1 MPAITSS
8 GNVEI
13 VSQGDIV
20 LRSIQQSDPPPFN
33 PPVQT
38 VVADGS
44 ITLTAAGSI
53 LDQSTPRPEPDLQSN
68 GGPIVLEAANGV
80 GAFAANGTIEVS
92 TNDLTVRVSITA
104 NGNAVLVATGN
115 ITKSGPG
122 QVTANNLGL
131 GQVVV
136 WEQALTP
143 SRLRRTVSLSIQR
156 PTIWY

>member
-1 MPAITSS
+1 M
-8 GNVEI
+8 
-13 VSQGDIV
+13 
-20 LRSIQQSDPPPFN
+20 
-33 PPVQT
+33 
-38 VVADGS
+38 
-44 ITLTAAGSI
+44 
-53 LDQSTPRPEPDLQSN
+53 
-68 GGPIVLEAANGV
+68 

-136 WEQALTP
+136 WYVAHAI
-143 SRLRRTVSLSIQR
+143 RC
-156 PTIWY
+156 